1 EETYDQLYGTEL
13 TPSDVTI
20 TFHLSMSD
28 LENWWN
34 LEWNPPYPSLT
45 AYTAISNPQT
55 IYVRVQDLNSD
66 CFVIRTFDLITE
78 DCQFEA
84 PEDMVL
90 CDNDKD
96 GVETVDLSQ
105 FIADL
110 LDGFDNHNVSF
121 HSTQTGADTSSVTD
135 VIDHTLP
142 FVVPVGT
149 TATVWIRLEVNN
161 DTYLYETDSITITVN
176 STPDIDFIEGTIL
189 QLCDDNT
196 DGFAV
201 FNLTTVGNTITETI
215 PGLTISYYTSQTD
228 AEAGAGAIINPNA
241 YTNTSNP
248 QIIWVRAV
256 NANGCYG
263 ISWITL
269 RVNPLPEFNEPD
281 DLAACD
287 DDYDGVI
294 IWDLTS
300 QTPDILVDTLDEISY
315 YTSQANAQSGTNAIA
330 NPNTF
335 ANTTNPQTIW
345 VRVENEHGCFI
356 VTSFDL
362 IVFSLPS
369 INTPTNYT
377 LCEDD
382 VNDGFTTFDLTTK
395 NNEILNNNTDTISY
409 HESQADAQAGTNPIA
424 DPENYTNISSPQT
437 IWVRV

>member
-1 EETYDQLYGTEL
+1 
-13 TPSDVTI
+13 
-20 TFHLSMSD
+20 
-28 LENWWN
+28 
-34 LEWNPPYPSLT
+34 
-45 AYTAISNPQT
+45 
-55 IYVRVQDLNSD
+55 
-66 CFVIRTFDLITE
+66 
-78 DCQFEA
+78 
-84 PEDMVL
+84 
-90 CDNDKD
+90 
-96 GVETVDLSQ
+96 
-105 FIADL
+105 
-110 LDGFDNHNVSF
+110 
-121 HSTQTGADTSSVTD
+121 D
-135 VIDHTLP
+135 VIDHSTP
-142 FVVPVGT
+142 YSIPGGT
-149 TATVWIRLEVNN
+149 TTTVWIRLQSNV
-161 DTYLYETDSITITVN
+161 DASDFQVGSFTITVN
-176 STPDIDFIEGTIL
+176 SVPDIDFIEGTML
-189 QLCDDNT
+189 QLCDDDTN
-196 DGFAV
+196 GFAV
-201 FNLTTVGNTITETI
+201 FNLTTVGNTITATI

-228 AEAGAGAIINPNA
+228 AEEGAGAIINPNA
-241 YTNTSNP
+241 YINTSNP

-369 INTPTNYT
+369 INTPTIHT
-377 LCEDD
+377 
-382 VNDGFTTFDLTTK
+382 
-395 NNEILNNNTDTISY
+395 
-409 HESQADAQAGTNPIA
+409 
-424 DPENYTNISSPQT
+424 
-437 IWVRV
+437 

>member
-1 EETYDQLYGTEL
+1 SGILMGY
-13 TPSDVTI
+13 
-20 TFHLSMSD
+20 
-28 LENWWN
+28 
-34 LEWNPPYPSLT
+34 
-45 AYTAISNPQT
+45 
-55 IYVRVQDLNSD
+55 
-66 CFVIRTFDLITE
+66 E
-78 DCQFEA
+78 DH
-84 PEDMVL
+84 
-90 CDNDKD
+90 
-96 GVETVDLSQ
+96 S
-105 FIADL
+105 
-110 LDGFDNHNVSF
+110 VSF
-121 HSTQTGADTSSVTD
+121 HTSETGANASNTTD
-135 VIDHTLP
+135 VIDHSTP
-142 FVVPVGT
+142 YSIPGGT
-149 TATVWIRLEVNN
+149 TTTVWVRLQSNV
-161 DTYLYETDSITITVN
+161 DASDIQVGSFTITVN
-176 STPDIDFIEGTIL
+176 AAPDIDFIEGTVL
-189 QLCDDNT
+189 ELCDDNT

-201 FNLTTVGNTITETI
+201 FNLTTVGNTITATI

-269 RVNPLPEFNEPD
+269 QVNPLPEFNEPD

-287 DDYDGVI
+287 DDYVGVI

-315 YTSQANAQSGTNAIA
+315 YTSQANAQSGTNGIA

-409 HESQADAQAGTNPIA
+409 HESQAD
-424 DPENYTNISSPQT
+424 
-437 IWVRV
+437 